1 MRKFIICLIGILIIS
16 ALGDFS
22 TNVKASG
29 NYADYDLI
37 RGGTQQFTLLD
48 DDLKEVIITV
58 EEETVLSRAVK
69 DGTYKIT
76 SEKKGSYKASYHIV
90 VSNNR
95 ITKAYNE
102 RTAAYSGSF
111 TSKRLKIDSK
121 KQTTYYLVK
130 KTGLLSSKINL
141 RATLKTNRIAITT

>member
-1 MRKFIICLIGILIIS
+1 MRKFIICLTGILMIS

-37 RGGTQQFTLLD
+37 KGGTQQFTLID
-48 DDLKEVIITV
+48 EDL
-58 EEETVLSRAVK
+58 ETVIVTIEDTVLLRAVEN
-69 DGTYKIT
+69 GTYKIT
-76 SEKKGSYKASYHIV
+76 SEKPGSYKASYHIV
-90 VSNNR
+90 VSNNG

-111 TSKRLKIDSK
+111 TSKRLKIDSN